1 MSTGN
6 TYNKFTPNELRLL
19 LSQIEIFDKEVAE
32 ISLDLSMRQH
42 EYTKINQAEIC
53 WSHLYEKSFEE
64 CLAIFFVLNDMSDDI
79 KSASESNNKLQA
91 LDELTAK
98 IDPHLDSI
106 LNGISELEDQKQFI
120 TFNASLSLLYI
131 NSLRSQMIYGQ
142 YINELIK
149 TSREST
155 DLKLADK
162 ALMQAIRIDA
172 SVVGCPTALKRISRA
187 VFFSD
192 RRFLNKIQNA
202 LSGKLGVRENKNYR
216 KIRFILQV
224 LHESGSINLSD
235 KDLKELFVKQL
246 NLYSDTQSS
255 SEKNLKELAY
265 NFKKQKSTI

>member
-1 MSTGN
+1 
-6 TYNKFTPNELRLL
+6 
-19 LSQIEIFDKEVAE
+19 
-32 ISLDLSMRQH
+32 MRQH

-53 WSHLYEKSFEE
+53 WSHLYEKPFND
-64 CLAIFFVLNDMSDDI
+64 CLAIFFLLNDMSEDI
-79 KSASESNNKLQA
+79 KSAAKSKNKLQA
-91 LDELTAK
+91 LNELTAK

-106 LNGISELEDQKQFI
+106 LDGITNVEDQKQFI
-120 TFNASLSLLYI
+120 TLNLSLSFLYI
-131 NSLRSQMIYGQ
+131 NSMRCQMIYGQ

-155 DLKLADK
+155 DFKLADK
-162 ALMQAIRIDA
+162 SLIQAIRIDA

-192 RRFLNKIQNA
+192 RKFLNKIQNA

-224 LHESGSINLSD
+224 LYESGGINLRD
-235 KDLKELFVKQL
+235 KDLKDLFVKQL
-246 NLYSDTQSS
+246 NLYSDTQST
-255 SEKNLKELAY
+255 SEKNLKELTY